1 MSITIKLGKE
11 IIGNSAQYS
20 ITTSL
25 GKEFEKE

>member
-20 ITTSL
+20 VIISL
-25 GKEFEKE
+25 GKEFERE